1 MKNIFS
7 LVMIFITIYGYSQDV
22 SVPIK
27 NGKKGE
33 FFLYWGYNWDW
44 YSDSDI
50 HFEGDD
56 YNFEL
61 HKVKAKDHQ
70 TDWSFERYF
79 YPGNLTLPQYN
90 LRLGYYFTD
99 HYSVSLGID
108 HMKYVVT
115 QGQTAQISGFIGSS
129 GSPYDGVYDNDEILI
144 EEGFLE
150 FEHTDGLNYIN
161 AEIRRFDEL
170 YSFHKN
176 IQLNMLI
183 GAGFGALYPKTNTTL
198 INKERYDEFH
208 LAGWG
213 GHVLVG
219 INFTFFRHFFVQT
232 EMKGGFINLPDIR
245 TTQYPSDSASQH
257 FFFGQYNINLG
268 GTINFLENKKK
279 NKAKKQKA

>member
-1 MKNIFS
+1 MKFKLLILLVFIS
-7 LVMIFITIYGYSQDV
+7 LYGYSQEV
-22 SVPIK
+22 LPVLK

-44 YSDSDI
+44 YSTSDI

-61 HKVKAKDHQ
+61 HKVVAKDNQ

-79 YPGNLTLPQYN
+79 YLGNLTLPQYN
-90 LRLGYYFTD
+90 LRLGYYFSD

-108 HMKYVVT
+108 HMKYVV
-115 QGQTAQISGFIGSS
+115 QEGQTTQISGYIGAS
-129 GSPYDGVYDNDEILI
+129 GSPYEGVYDNDNIVI

-161 AEIRRFDEL
+161 AEVRRFDEL

-176 IQLNMLI
+176 IQLNMFV
-183 GAGFGALYPKTNTTL
+183 GAGFGGLYPKTNTTL
-198 INKERYDEFH
+198 ISKERYDEFH

-213 GHVLVG
+213 AHLLLGVNV
-219 INFTFFRHFFVQT
+219 TFFRHLFLQT
-232 EMKGGFINLPDIR
+232 ELKGGFINMPDIR
-245 TTQYPSDSASQH
+245 TTQSPSDRASQH

-279 NKAKKQKA
+279 KQKV